1 MFRTCLILAVLV
13 MAPLIEALDLC
24 VDDGECLRSPGQ
36 SPNGNGPVDTLYNPA
51 QPVGTVTVGTKYN
64 QSFEAVFDTG
74 SYQTWFTTTG
84 ITGYAETGT
93 PLHQNGSIVYGGN
106 FTVEGPLYLD
116 DVAFD
121 GFTAKNIQVMAAQST
136 AFNATLG
143 MGYWTK
149 STIGVAGF
157 FETLIEQKSVTKPEF
172 GLHLGRTNTPEKS
185 SLTLGSRDSTKHTG
199 EFVSV
204 PVIQQGGWSIQ
215 IDGYSVNGKMLNS
228 TTPVGTIPN
237 PPLVD
242 TGTPYINALH
252 NAAVAIHS
260 AIPGAV
266 PADDTG
272 NVWKYPCNT
281 SEIYMPTLILSG
293 TSLSIAPEDF
303 NMGSAAGDGMCESA
317 IRSPLAYGWVLGSPW
332 LMSFYTVFH
341 WGLSAKEWEV
351 GNGTSVNF
359 APAVHQPARSQ
370 HHRLGVENVSEASE

>member
-1 MFRTCLILAVLV
+1 MT
-13 MAPLIEALDLC
+13 
-24 VDDGECLRSPGQ
+24 
-36 SPNGNGPVDTLYNPA
+36 NP
-51 QPVGTVTVGTKYN
+51 
-64 QSFEAVFDTG
+64 G

-106 FTVEGPLYLD
+106 YTVEGPLYLD

-136 AFNATLG
+136 TFNATLG

-157 FETLIEQKSVTKPEF
+157 FETLIEQKSVTTPEF

-228 TTPVGTIPN
+228 TTPVGLSSPFHFS
-237 PPLVD
+237 L
-242 TGTPYINALH
+242 ALISSIIDH
-252 NAAVAIHS
+252 AALTLYSQAR
-260 AIPGAV
+260 
-266 PADDTG
+266 
-272 NVWKYPCNT
+272 Y
-281 SEIYMPTLILSG
+281 PTLHSSTQALP
-293 TSLSIAPEDF
+293 TSTPPTTPPSP
-303 NMGSAAGDGMCESA
+303 STP
-317 IRSPLAYGWVLGSPW
+317 RSPAPCPPTIRVTSGNTPAAPRQSTCPLSSSRAPVFLSHPKTSTWVPP
-332 LMSFYTVFH
+332 
-341 WGLSAKEWEV
+341 
-351 GNGTSVNF
+351 
-359 APAVHQPARSQ
+359 PAT
-370 HHRLGVENVSEASE
+370 G